1 MALTQC
7 GPAGRG
13 GHRVAVWTRLLASDH
28 MPSGPNSVSWKINKE
43 IVVVAGWGRAILLQ
57 LTHPSVAAG
66 VHDHSAFR
74 ASLGTRLRRLRSTV
88 RAMQSF
94 TFGTAEQ
101 MVDAAAGVNAIHDR
115 IHGAV
120 PAPSG
125 RTYSAHDPELQRWV
139 HATLLASIPLAY
151 ERLVGPLTSAQLD
164 QFCEEAA
171 IMEPLLGM
179 PVGWLPRSH
188 TELNAY
194 LRRTLDGGSLRVTDA
209 SRHIAR
215 AVLYPRGWQLAW
227 PIFRPVQLLTIGL
240 LPPAVRDAYQF
251 PWGPRED
258 RALARWVR
266 MIRTIRRALPPY
278 AREWPMA
285 RRHAQVSQ

>member
-1 MALTQC
+1 
-7 GPAGRG
+7 
-13 GHRVAVWTRLLASDH
+13 
-28 MPSGPNSVSWKINKE
+28 MPSGPNSVSWKVNKE

-57 LTHPSVAAG
+57 LAHPSVAAG

-101 MVDAAAGVNAIHDR
+101 MVDAAAGINAIHDR
-115 IHGAV
+115 VRGAQV
-120 PAPSG
+120 DGAAHA
-125 RTYSAHDPELQRWV
+125 YSAHDPELQRWV

-151 ERLVGPLTSAQLD
+151 ERLVGPLTSTQLD

-188 TELNAY
+188 SELNAY

-209 SRHIAR
+209 SRRIAR
-215 AVLYPRGWQLAW
+215 ALLYPRGWQLAW
-227 PIFRPVQLLTIGL
+227 PVFRPVQLLTIGL
-240 LPPAVRDAYQF
+240 LPADIRQAYGFTWRPRDE
-251 PWGPRED
+251 RS
-258 RALARWVR
+258 LARWTWA
-266 MIRTIRRALPPY
+266 IRTTRRLLPPA
-278 AREWPMA
+278 AREWQAA
-285 RRHAQVSQ
+285 RQHGGPRRAHT